1 MGHKASDGRSMVVA
15 NDSGGSVAKDDAV
28 GISGIFGF
36 ADADAVNGAD
46 VSVSIFQEERE
57 VTLGAHATN
66 WAFGDLVYFT
76 AGGAFDD
83 VQPAAPWDVAVG
95 TISRLPEDTAAGGIA
110 WIIVHP
116 TAFAGRA

>member
-1 MGHKASDGRSMVVA
+1 MGHKLSDGRSMVVA

-36 ADADAVNGAD
+36 ADHDAADTED

-57 VTLGAHATN
+57 VSLGAHATN

-76 AGGAFDD
+76 GTVFDD
-83 VQPAAPWDVAVG
+83 VAPSAPWDVAVG